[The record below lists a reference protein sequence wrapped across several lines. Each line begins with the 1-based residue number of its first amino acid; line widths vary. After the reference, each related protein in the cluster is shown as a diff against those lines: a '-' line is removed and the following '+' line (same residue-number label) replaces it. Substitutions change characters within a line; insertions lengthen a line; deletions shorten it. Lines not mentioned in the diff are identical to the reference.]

1 MSVTLKERYFEDYTQ
16 GEVFEM
22 GDYLITREEILD
34 FAGRYDPQAFHLDE
48 AAARESIF
56 GGLIASGWMT
66 CSVLMRMLVDD
77 FISPMS
83 SMGSPGVD
91 EIRWLKPVRPGDRL
105 RARVTVADT
114 RRSSSRPDRGIL
126 HFHQE
131 ALNLHDEVVLSM
143 RGMGMSKC
151 RPS

>member
-1 MSVTLKERYFEDYTQ
+1 MSVPLKERWFEDYAK
-16 GEVFEM
+16 GEVFET
-22 GDYLITREEILD
+22 GDYLITREEVVD

-66 CSVLMRMLVDD
+66 CSILMRMLVDG
-77 FISPMS
+77 FISPVS

-105 RARVTVADT
+105 RARVTVVDT
-114 RRSSSRPDRGIL
+114 RRSTSRPDRGII
-126 HFHQE
+126 HFHQQ
-131 ALNLHDEVVLSM
+131 AINQDDEVVLSM